1 MEYTRLYAPFSGYV
15 QKRLFDSHETVAAG
29 MPVVSVISEGTPEV
43 EINLPA
49 VEYIR
54 RRQFTRYYCTFDVY
68 PQQRYVL
75 DLISVTPKANANQ
88 LYTMRLQLKS
98 GDKQA
103 VPSPGMNT
111 MVTIECAEGE
121 MRNLSVPGG
130 AILRQNG
137 NTGVFLYNPSDK
149 TIRRCD
155 VTVTRLLSD
164 GRCLIVSDEVKPG
177 DLIVVSGVHHVKD
190 GQQVEPLLPAAET
203 NVGRTAMIDIS
214 KWAFEN
220 KKLIYFLIAVLIVGG
235 AYSSYEMSKLE
246 DPEITVKLAMV
257 VTTYPGASAHQV
269 ELEVTDV
276 LEKNIRSMGNI
287 DNVESY
293 SYNDLSLIQVELKT
307 TVKETDVEQCW
318 DLLRRKVANAQA
330 ELPEGASPSIVKDD
344 FGNVYGMFFALT
356 GDGLSDRELSD
367 YSELIKRE
375 VSELDGVERVD
386 LYGNRPECI
395 NISLLQDRMANLG
408 VKPAEVLAT
417 LNGQNKTT
425 YTGYYDN
432 GDSRIRVTV
441 SDKFKTVEDIGRML
455 IQGHDADQLRL
466 SDIAPH

>member
-1 MEYTRLYAPFSGYV
+1 MAEARIDKWLWATRIFKTRTIAAEACKKGRVMIGGSQVKAARMIKPGDVIQVKKPPITYSFKVVQPIEKRVGAKLVSEYMENVTTPDANDKAVYGLRQITAKYNHAKDQLEYTRLYAPFSGYV

-203 NVGRTAMIDIS
+203 NVG
-214 KWAFEN
+214 
-220 KKLIYFLIAVLIVGG
+220 G
-235 AYSSYEMSKLE
+235 
-246 DPEITVKLAMV
+246 
-257 VTTYPGASAHQV
+257 
-269 ELEVTDV
+269 
-276 LEKNIRSMGNI
+276 
-287 DNVESY
+287 
-293 SYNDLSLIQVELKT
+293 
-307 TVKETDVEQCW
+307 
-318 DLLRRKVANAQA
+318 LL
-330 ELPEGASPSIVKDD
+330 
-344 FGNVYGMFFALT
+344 
-356 GDGLSDRELSD
+356 
-367 YSELIKRE
+367 
-375 VSELDGVERVD
+375 
-386 LYGNRPECI
+386 
-395 NISLLQDRMANLG
+395 
-408 VKPAEVLAT
+408 
-417 LNGQNKTT
+417 
-425 YTGYYDN
+425 
-432 GDSRIRVTV
+432 
-441 SDKFKTVEDIGRML
+441 
-455 IQGHDADQLRL
+455 
-466 SDIAPH
+466 

>member
-1 MEYTRLYAPFSGYV
+1 MRRLNFLLTGLLAVLLASCNQRMQNIENKPAVKIDTVLSADKQTALQFPGRVKAAQDISLAFRVSGTIQRMYVNDGAYVRKGQLLAELDPTDYQIQLDAAEAEYQRVKAEAERVMALYKENVTTPDANDKAVYGLRQITAKYNHAKDQLEYTRLYAPFSGYV

-111 MVTIECAEGE
+111 MVTIEYAEGE

-203 NVGRTAMIDIS
+203 NVG
-214 KWAFEN
+214 
-220 KKLIYFLIAVLIVGG
+220 G
-235 AYSSYEMSKLE
+235 
-246 DPEITVKLAMV
+246 
-257 VTTYPGASAHQV
+257 
-269 ELEVTDV
+269 
-276 LEKNIRSMGNI
+276 
-287 DNVESY
+287 
-293 SYNDLSLIQVELKT
+293 
-307 TVKETDVEQCW
+307 
-318 DLLRRKVANAQA
+318 LL
-330 ELPEGASPSIVKDD
+330 
-344 FGNVYGMFFALT
+344 
-356 GDGLSDRELSD
+356 
-367 YSELIKRE
+367 
-375 VSELDGVERVD
+375 
-386 LYGNRPECI
+386 
-395 NISLLQDRMANLG
+395 
-408 VKPAEVLAT
+408 
-417 LNGQNKTT
+417 
-425 YTGYYDN
+425 
-432 GDSRIRVTV
+432 
-441 SDKFKTVEDIGRML
+441 
-455 IQGHDADQLRL
+455 
-466 SDIAPH
+466 

>member
-1 MEYTRLYAPFSGYV
+1 MRRLNFLLTGLLAVLLASCNQRVQNIENKPAVKIDTVLSADKQTALQFPGRVKAAQDISLAFRVSGTIQRMYVNDGAYVRKGQLLAELDPTDYQIQLDAAEAEYQRVKAEAERVMALYKENVTTPDANDKARLYAPFSGYV

-203 NVGRTAMIDIS
+203 NVG
-214 KWAFEN
+214 
-220 KKLIYFLIAVLIVGG
+220 G
-235 AYSSYEMSKLE
+235 
-246 DPEITVKLAMV
+246 
-257 VTTYPGASAHQV
+257 
-269 ELEVTDV
+269 
-276 LEKNIRSMGNI
+276 
-287 DNVESY
+287 
-293 SYNDLSLIQVELKT
+293 
-307 TVKETDVEQCW
+307 
-318 DLLRRKVANAQA
+318 LL
-330 ELPEGASPSIVKDD
+330 
-344 FGNVYGMFFALT
+344 
-356 GDGLSDRELSD
+356 
-367 YSELIKRE
+367 
-375 VSELDGVERVD
+375 
-386 LYGNRPECI
+386 
-395 NISLLQDRMANLG
+395 
-408 VKPAEVLAT
+408 
-417 LNGQNKTT
+417 
-425 YTGYYDN
+425 
-432 GDSRIRVTV
+432 
-441 SDKFKTVEDIGRML
+441 
-455 IQGHDADQLRL
+455 
-466 SDIAPH
+466 

>member
-1 MEYTRLYAPFSGYV
+1 MEECDLYAPFSGYV

-203 NVGRTAMIDIS
+203 NVG
-214 KWAFEN
+214 
-220 KKLIYFLIAVLIVGG
+220 G
-235 AYSSYEMSKLE
+235 
-246 DPEITVKLAMV
+246 
-257 VTTYPGASAHQV
+257 
-269 ELEVTDV
+269 
-276 LEKNIRSMGNI
+276 
-287 DNVESY
+287 
-293 SYNDLSLIQVELKT
+293 
-307 TVKETDVEQCW
+307 
-318 DLLRRKVANAQA
+318 LL
-330 ELPEGASPSIVKDD
+330 
-344 FGNVYGMFFALT
+344 
-356 GDGLSDRELSD
+356 
-367 YSELIKRE
+367 
-375 VSELDGVERVD
+375 
-386 LYGNRPECI
+386 
-395 NISLLQDRMANLG
+395 
-408 VKPAEVLAT
+408 
-417 LNGQNKTT
+417 
-425 YTGYYDN
+425 
-432 GDSRIRVTV
+432 
-441 SDKFKTVEDIGRML
+441 
-455 IQGHDADQLRL
+455 
-466 SDIAPH
+466 

>member
-1 MEYTRLYAPFSGYV
+1 MGLGNAKRAYRFTYDFDKYEILNSTSASYADHEDTYIINAFDRYEGVGGCGSLQGVSCILCSAELDPTDYQIQLDAAEAEYQRVKAEAERVMALYKENVTTPDANDKAVYGLRQITAKYNHAKDQLEYTRLYAPFSGYV

-149 TIRRCD
+149 TIRRCY

-203 NVGRTAMIDIS
+203 NVCKHID
-214 KWAFEN
+214 
-220 KKLIYFLIAVLIVGG
+220 
-235 AYSSYEMSKLE
+235 
-246 DPEITVKLAMV
+246 T
-257 VTTYPGASAHQV
+257 
-269 ELEVTDV
+269 
-276 LEKNIRSMGNI
+276 
-287 DNVESY
+287 
-293 SYNDLSLIQVELKT
+293 
-307 TVKETDVEQCW
+307 
-318 DLLRRKVANAQA
+318 RK
-330 ELPEGASPSIVKDD
+330 
-344 FGNVYGMFFALT
+344 
-356 GDGLSDRELSD
+356 
-367 YSELIKRE
+367 
-375 VSELDGVERVD
+375 
-386 LYGNRPECI
+386 
-395 NISLLQDRMANLG
+395 
-408 VKPAEVLAT
+408 
-417 LNGQNKTT
+417 
-425 YTGYYDN
+425 
-432 GDSRIRVTV
+432 
-441 SDKFKTVEDIGRML
+441 
-455 IQGHDADQLRL
+455 DQK
-466 SDIAPH
+466 